1 MSLTLN
7 MVGGGGGSLS
17 ATDALL
23 RVQAP
28 AGSTV
33 TITKGSTTKTDQGHE
48 NADDSTIYDYY
59 FIIHQSQ
66 FDSTTP
72 WTVTAT
78 LNTQTA
84 SATVLISENAEYDLE
99 LSYGFYLY
107 NNGDQCTA
115 VTGGWS
121 YAAFLSTSN
130 YSAGTLD
137 TAYNGTTC
145 YLSANGVNEQISA
158 VTVNKIDVTDYNAL
172 RIEVSD
178 YTFAGSGY
186 KELDLVS
193 SRGDVSSYAAQV
205 RIESTGTFTVD
216 VSSITGSYYIGLY
229 LNSGSAGSC
238 AIGFTKMYL
247 VK

>member
-1 MSLTLN
+1 MIF
-7 MVGGGGGSLS
+7 VVGGGGGGSLTS
-17 ATDALL
+17 TDALL

-59 FIIHQSQ
+59 FVIHQSQ
-66 FDSTTP
+66 FDSATP

-78 LNTQTA
+78 LGTQTA
-84 SATVLISENAEYDLE
+84 SDTVLIATNAEYDLE

-107 NNGDQCTA
+107 NNGDLRTA

-130 YSAGTLD
+130 YVAGTLD

-145 YLSANGVNEQISA
+145 YLSASGVNRQISA
-158 VTVNKIDVTDYNAL
+158 VTVNKIDVTDYNTL

-178 YTFAGSGY
+178 YTFAGAGY
-186 KELDLVS
+186 RELDLVS
-193 SRGDVSSYAAQV
+193 SRGDVSSPAAQV
-205 RIESTGTFTVD
+205 QIESTGTFTVD
-216 VSSITGSYYIGLY
+216 VSGYSGSYYIGLY
-229 LNSGSAGSC
+229 LNSGSSGSC

>member
-7 MVGGGGGSLS
+7 MVGGGVGGLTS
-17 ATDALL
+17 TDALL

-33 TITKGSTTKTDQGHE
+33 TIAKGSTTKTDQGHE

-145 YLSANGVNEQISA
+145 YLSANGVNKQISA

>member
-1 MSLTLN
+1 MSLVLN

-48 NADDSTIYDYY
+48 NADDSTVYDYY

-78 LNTQTA
+78 LGTQTA
-84 SATVLISENAEYDLE
+84 SDTVLISENAEYDIE

-107 NNGDQCTA
+107 NNDDLRTA

-145 YLSANGVNEQISA
+145 YLSASGQNRQISA

-186 KELDLVS
+186 RELDLVS
-193 SRGDVSSYAAQV
+193 SRGNVSSPAAQV
-205 RIESTGTFTVD
+205 SIDSTGTFSID

>member
-7 MVGGGGGSLS
+7 MVGGGVGGLTS
-17 ATDALL
+17 TDALL

-145 YLSANGVNEQISA
+145 YLSANGVNKQISA

>member
-7 MVGGGGGSLS
+7 MVGGGGGGLS
-17 ATDALL
+17 STDALL

-48 NADDSTIYDYY
+48 NADDSTVYDYY

-78 LNTQTA
+78 LGTQTA
-84 SATVLISENAEYDLE
+84 SDTVLISENAEYDIE

-107 NNGDQCTA
+107 NNGDLRTA

-137 TAYNGTTC
+137 TAHNGTTC
-145 YLSANGVNEQISA
+145 YLSANGTNLQISA

-186 KELDLVS
+186 RELDLVS
-193 SRGDVSSYAAQV
+193 SRGSVSSPAAQV
-205 RIESTGTFTVD
+205 RIESTGTFSVD

>member
-1 MSLTLN
+1 MSLVLN

-48 NADDSTIYDYY
+48 NADDSTVYDYY

-78 LNTQTA
+78 LGTQTA
-84 SATVLISENAEYDLE
+84 SDTVLISENAEYDIE

-107 NNGDQCTA
+107 NNGDLRTA

-145 YLSANGVNEQISA
+145 YLSASGQNRQISA

-186 KELDLVS
+186 RELDLVS
-193 SRGDVSSYAAQV
+193 SRGNVSSPAAQV
-205 RIESTGTFTVD
+205 NIDSTGTFSID

>member
-7 MVGGGGGSLS
+7 MVGGGGGKLKD
-17 ATDALL
+17 TDAVLI
-23 RVQAP
+23 VTVP
-28 AGSTV
+28 TGSTV
-33 TITKGSTTKTDQGHE
+33 TATKGGTTLTPTMWVKA
-48 NADDSTIYDYY
+48 ADNTLDCAIFSIPA
-59 FIIHQSQ
+59 SQ

-78 LNTQTA
+78 LGTQTA
-84 SATVLISENAEYDLE
+84 SDTVLISENAEYDLE

-107 NNGDQCTA
+107 NNGDLRTA

-121 YAAFLSTSN
+121 YAAFLNTSN

-145 YLSANGVNEQISA
+145 YLSASGSTRQISA
-158 VTVNKIDVTDYNAL
+158 VTENKIDVTNYRAM
-172 RIEVSD
+172 RIEVSNFI
-178 YTFAGSGY
+178 FAGSGY
-186 KELDLVS
+186 RELDLVS
-193 SRGDVSSYAAQV
+193 SRGNVSSPAAKVQ
-205 RIESTGTFTVD
+205 INSTGTFTVD

-238 AIGFTKMYL
+238 AIGFTKLYL

>member
-7 MVGGGGGSLS
+7 MVGGGGGKLKD
-17 ATDALL
+17 TDAVL
-23 RVQAP
+23 VVTVP
-28 AGSTV
+28 TGSTV
-33 TITKGSTTKTDQGHE
+33 TAAKGGTTLTPTMWVKATD
-48 NADDSTIYDYY
+48 NTLDCAIFSIPA
-59 FIIHQSQ
+59 SK

-78 LNTQTA
+78 LGTQTA
-84 SATVLISENAEYDLE
+84 SDTVLIATNSEYDLE

-137 TAYNGTTC
+137 TAHNGTTC
-145 YLSANGVNEQISA
+145 YLSANGTNKQISA
-158 VTVNKIDVTDYNAL
+158 VTVNKIDVTNYRAL

-186 KELDLVS
+186 RELDLVS
-193 SRGDVSSYAAQV
+193 SRGNVSSPAAQV
-205 RIESTGTFTVD
+205 QIESTGTFTVD
-216 VSSITGSYYIGLY
+216 VSGYSGSYYIGLY